1 MINELINHKI
11 KPIHL
16 ATKIPDAIS
25 ICDTYHINFIPV
37 INENQLIGMISLEN
51 LQEHQHFNTVDKLKD
66 FFESFFILESASLM
80 DSIKYFNTFSSNVV
94 PVVSI
99 YNEFL
104 GLIFVDDVLSKF
116 ASFPFFN
123 ESGLVL
129 LLEIQTKKYAVSEI
143 AKIVES
149 NNSKLFGTLLVEHND
164 LNVKVLV
171 KLNTN
176 DSQSVISSF
185 ERFGYVIIGKYFTEY
200 REDLMK
206 NRYEH
211 LMKFLEI

>member
-1 MINELINHKI
+1 MIDNLINHRI

-16 ATKIPDAIS
+16 ETKISDAID
-25 ICDTYHINFIPV
+25 ICDEYHINFIPIV
-37 INENQLIGMISLEN
+37 NENQLVGMISLEN
-51 LQEHQHFNTVDKLKD
+51 LQESSHFNTVDKLRD
-66 FFESFFILESASLM
+66 FFESFFILESASLI
-80 DSIKYFNTFSSNVV
+80 DTIKYFNTFLSNVV
-94 PVVSI
+94 PIVSI
-99 YNEFL
+99 YNEYL
-104 GLIFVDDVLSKF
+104 GLICIDDVLSKF

-123 ESGLVL
+123 ESGLIL

-149 NNSKLFGTLLVEHND
+149 NNCKLFGTLLVEHND

-185 ERFGYVIIGKYFTEY
+185 ERFGYQVIGKYYTEY
-200 REDLMK
+200 RENLLK